1 MYNFRKNTFMQSTIW
16 QWEDR
21 APAMAML
28 IVVCL
33 LYRNMKIFQE
43 WSMVN
48 VNVNITLMETIVNCV
63 YLATMMFLG
72 CPDLVTKRT
81 NVKVSCSK
89 QLFLWINLP
98 KQKTKKKLIFIQKFQ
113 NVIAMTILIP
123 VTLIPA
129 YLYILEMLL
138 EESVK
143 IVLIILK
150 EWNVNLALKVFTRI
164 RQW

>member
-1 MYNFRKNTFMQSTIW
+1 
-16 QWEDR
+16 
-21 APAMAML
+21 MAML

-63 YLATMMFLG
+63 YLATMTFLG

-81 NVKVSCSK
+81 NVK
-89 QLFLWINLP
+89 
-98 KQKTKKKLIFIQKFQ
+98 

-150 EWNVNLALKVFTRI
+150 E
-164 RQW
+164 